1 MKAPSLGGVQRALL
15 RSAVGLALLLV
26 GAPVL
31 VACGAT
37 HLRASS
43 DPKPSRAVNG
53 VQRRRVFAEA
63 SDLNEWTTCSG
74 WLAASPTARET
85 YLRRNWPNL
94 SGAQA
99 QRATRMQSLGCAA
112 SPGPAGSSMATLQA
126 AVDLSILHFNGIYDE
141 LVEEG
146 LKENPEAFVIRIGGS
161 GRAPA
166 PTPPRP
172 KFLRRGSA
180 RQTPAGG

>member
-1 MKAPSLGGVQRALL
+1 VPAVAL
-15 RSAVGLALLLV
+15 S
-26 GAPVL
+26 
-31 VACGAT
+31 ACGST
-37 HLRASS
+37 H
-43 DPKPSRAVNG
+43 PSRASDPRATERAAG
-53 VQRRRVFAEA
+53 AQRQKVLAEA
-63 SDLNEWTTCSG
+63 SDLNEWTTCRG
-74 WLAASPTARET
+74 WLAASPRARET

-94 SGAQA
+94 SGVQA
-99 QRATRMQSLGCAA
+99 QGATRMQSLGCAA

-146 LKENPEAFVIRIGGS
+146 LKENPEAFVIRIGGR

-172 KFLRRGSA
+172 RLLRHGSIA
-180 RQTPAGG
+180 RETPAGG